1 MSTTDQPRQLRITD
15 TTLRDGSHA
24 MAHQFTEEQ
33 VRATVHAL
41 DAAGVEVI
49 EVTHGDGLGGS
60 SFNYGFSRVD
70 EIALIAA
77 GVEEA
82 TQAKIAVLLVPG
94 IGTKDDLRHA
104 REAGAT
110 VARIATHCTE
120 ADVSIQH
127 FGLARDL
134 GMETVGFLM
143 MAHKTSPAEMA
154 RQARIMVDAGAECV
168 YCVDSAGALV
178 LGDAQERIQ
187 AMYAEI
193 GHQAEIG
200 FHGHQNLSLG
210 VANSVL
216 AYQHGARQVDGAL
229 CALGAGA
236 GNSPTEV
243 LAATFDHLGVAHRR
257 GRRRRAGRG
266 RGGRPAVPAPLAED
280 GPVRDRAG
288 LGRGVQQLP
297 AARRTRRRALRRPG
311 PRDPA
316 AGRRAR
322 LRRRPGRHDHR
333 HRGRARP
340 GARPGRD
347 RRPLRKARHGVRPAR
362 DRRPG
367 DRVGLGGAVHLGR
380 PVDREAWAEVALGG
394 GDDADRAVQA
404 ARRAFDQGPWPKMGY
419 AQRGALLHRFADLID
434 ANAEMLALADST
446 DMGKPVSDART
457 RDVPRTAANYRFFAD
472 HARLATGD
480 VLPMDTGHHAYT
492 RFEPAGVVAAVAP
505 WNFPL

>member
-1 MSTTDQPRQLRITD
+1 MTPAAAHLRITD

-94 IGTKDDLRHA
+94 IGTKDDLRKS
-104 REAGAT
+104 REAGAS

-143 MAHKTSPAEMA
+143 MAHKTTPAELA

-187 AMYAEI
+187 AIYAEV

-229 CALGAGA
+229 CALGAGPA
-236 GNSPTEV
+236 TRPPRCSPPPSTTS
-243 LAATFDHLGVAHRR
+243 AC
-257 GRRRRAGRG
+257 
-266 RGGRPAVPAPLAED
+266 
-280 GPVRDRAG
+280 
-288 LGRGVQQLP
+288 LP
-297 AARRTRRRALRRPG
+297 AWTSAGCSPRPRRSCGRSCP
-311 PRDPA
+311 
-316 AGRRAR
+316 AGRRWTG
-322 LRRRPGRHDHR
+322 RRSCRAGPGCTAASCCTPNERPSATASPRTRSCSG
-333 HRGRARP
+333 P
-340 GARPGRD
+340 GNSATS
-347 RRPLRKARHGVRPAR
+347 
-362 DRRPG
+362 
-367 DRVGLGGAVHLGR
+367 
-380 PVDREAWAEVALGG
+380 
-394 GDDADRAVQA
+394 A
-404 ARRAFDQGPWPKMGY
+404 ARK
-419 AQRGALLHRFADLID
+419 
-434 ANAEMLALADST
+434 T
-446 DMGKPVSDART
+446 
-457 RDVPRTAANYRFFAD
+457 
-472 HARLATGD
+472 
-480 VLPMDTGHHAYT
+480 
-492 RFEPAGVVAAVAP
+492 
-505 WNFPL
+505 